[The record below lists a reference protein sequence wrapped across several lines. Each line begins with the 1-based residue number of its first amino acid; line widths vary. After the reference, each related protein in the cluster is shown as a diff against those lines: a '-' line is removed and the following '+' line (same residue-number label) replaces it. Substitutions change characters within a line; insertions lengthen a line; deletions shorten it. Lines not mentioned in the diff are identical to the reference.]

1 MSVNCHNS
9 GRICWNTLADSIRIE
24 WDREDHNGK
33 LHYKYSLDL
42 KKAEHFASVL
52 HKVIK
57 EFAETYKKEDNETE
71 SFNLNPTKWHW
82 NDCKYGGGAQISYT
96 KSLLCIYMDLNLIL
110 LDTKLNET
118 TLLKRW
124 WIYSVCMGESDYR
137 HEDYMASECR
147 NIIRKLFGC
156 ESMKFS
162 EMEDRNINLSS
173 KELVE
178 EIREYLKK
186 VFICLIRIFQSKKHN
201 DTLEEADIYQV
212 LRWNYDL

>member
-9 GRICWNTLADSIRIE
+9 GRICWNTLADSIQIE
-24 WDREDHNGK
+24 KIREDHNGK
-33 LHYKYSLDL
+33 IYYKYSLDH
-42 KKAEHFASVL
+42 KKAKHFASVL
-52 HKVIK
+52 YKVIK
-57 EFAETYKKEDNETE
+57 DFAETYKKEDNETE
-71 SFNLNPTKWHW
+71 SFNLNPTKWYW
-82 NDCKYGGGAQISYT
+82 NNCKYGGGAQISYT

-118 TLLKRW
+118 TLLRRW

-137 HEDYMASECR
+137 HDDYMASECR

-162 EMEDRNINLSS
+162 ELEDRKLNLTS

-186 VFICLIRIFQSKKHN
+186 VFICLIRIFQSNTHK